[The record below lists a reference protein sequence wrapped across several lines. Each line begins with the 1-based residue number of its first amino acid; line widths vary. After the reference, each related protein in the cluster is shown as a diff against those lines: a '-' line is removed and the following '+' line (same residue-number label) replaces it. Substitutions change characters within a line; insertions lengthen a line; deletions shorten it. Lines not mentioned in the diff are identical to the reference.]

1 MDFWGSVRRVTFGK
15 FNSVGKDAIQL
26 ACELTEGY
34 SVYLIADATGLSF
47 ISDETGSNV
56 NIGKVSWG

>member
-1 MDFWGSVRRVTFGK
+1 MGFWGSVRRVTFGK
-15 FNSVGKDAIQL
+15 FSAAEKDAIQL
-26 ACELTEGY
+26 SCELTEGY
-34 SVYLIADATGLSF
+34 SLYLIADATGLSF